1 MVKRKNKT
9 KRVNKIGWINTF
21 LPLDSKMKIQSLIN
35 HLKTSHVTFTSQMDI
50 AICNSITDDRLR
62 FYYDTIRPPIVI
74 FNTPKTG
81 RKKSKGGITIDS
93 PSKNGLEA
101 NDPIKKVSHND
112 NLLRR
117 QLSVNRKDVDD
128 SYEYG
133 LSDW

>member
-81 RKKSKGGITIDS
+81 RKKVKA
-93 PSKNGLEA
+93 GLILTLLPKM
-101 NDPIKKVSHND
+101 DWKQMTQ
-112 NLLRR
+112 LRR
-117 QLSVNRKDVDD
+117 RHIMTIFLEG
-128 SYEYG
+128 SY
-133 LSDW
+133 L